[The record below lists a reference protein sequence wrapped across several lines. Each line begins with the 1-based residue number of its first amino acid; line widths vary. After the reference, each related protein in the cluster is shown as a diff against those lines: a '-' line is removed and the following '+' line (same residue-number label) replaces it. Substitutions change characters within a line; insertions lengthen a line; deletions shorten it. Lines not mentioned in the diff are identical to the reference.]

1 MEFEK
6 VLELLQSKEHL
17 MKEKGANE
25 LYKKLYQ
32 PLMGFYRQKRL
43 NKFESEEVILSSL
56 LKICT
61 KIDTVK
67 EPKKFRAWCWTIARN
82 TLMDHFRKYKKY
94 ENDIAEIGIDKDGEE
109 YSRLDKIKIVTRV
122 NKETE
127 KEDTDQCVQLGLQ
140 EFAKAMP
147 ERAFVI
153 QMKLENLTNLQIS
166 ERIGRTLAATK
177 EYVSQSYK
185 KLGPFIKH
193 CKEGSE

>member
-1 MEFEK
+1 MEFEE
-6 VLELLQSKEHL
+6 VLKLLQSKEHL
-17 MKEKGANE
+17 MRDEGAKELWNM
-25 LYKKLYQ
+25 LYQ
-32 PLMGFYRQKRL
+32 PFMGFYRHSRL
-43 NKFESEEVILSSL
+43 NKLEAEEVIISSM

-82 TLMDHFRKYKKY
+82 TLLDHFRKYKKY
-94 ENDIAEIGIDKDGEE
+94 KNDIAEIGIDKDGEE
-109 YSRLDKIKIVTRV
+109 YSRLDKIEIVTRI
-122 NKETE
+122 NKEKEKGDTE
-127 KEDTDQCVQLGLQ
+127 QCVHLGLQ
-140 EFAKAMP
+140 EFAKGMP

>member
-1 MEFEK
+1 MEFENTLK
-6 VLELLQSKEHL
+6 LLQSKEHL
-17 MKEKGANE
+17 MREKGANE
-25 LYKKLYQ
+25 LYKMLYQ
-32 PLMGFYRQKRL
+32 PLMGFCRQRRL
-43 NKFESEEVILSSL
+43 NKFEAEEVILESL
-56 LKICT
+56 FKICT

-82 TLMDHFRKYKKY
+82 TLLDHFRKYKKY
-94 ENDIAEIGIDKDGEE
+94 ENEIAEVYIDESGRES
-109 YSRLDKIKIVTRV
+109 SRLDKIEVVTRM

-127 KEDTDQCVQLGLQ
+127 KKDTDQCVHLGLQ

-153 QMKLENLTNLQIS
+153 QMKLENLTNLKIS

-185 KLGPFIKH
+185 QLGPFIKH
-193 CKEGSE
+193 CVEGSE

>member
-6 VLELLQSKEHL
+6 VLELLQSKEHP

-82 TLMDHFRKYKKY
+82 TLLDHFRKYKKY
-94 ENDIAEIGIDKDGEE
+94 KNDIAEIGIDKDGEE
-109 YSRLDKIKIVTRV
+109 YSRLDKIEIVTRI
-122 NKETE
+122 NKEKEKGDTE
-127 KEDTDQCVQLGLQ
+127 QCVHLGLQ
-140 EFAKAMP
+140 EFAKGMP